1 MHWAQARS
9 AAASRA
15 IGAPLFW
22 NKVAKPDKIPRAMTV
37 ARTAVATVRVGL
49 GEGSFSWTFMAISSS
64 QIGLRN
70 RGVAVRR
77 LLSAAD
83 SVL

>member
-1 MHWAQARS
+1 
-9 AAASRA
+9 
-15 IGAPLFW
+15 
-22 NKVAKPDKIPRAMTV
+22 MTV

-49 GEGSFSWTFMAISSS
+49 GEASFSWTFMAISSS